1 MRVPSLSALVG
12 GVVAF
17 IGLLIGLGPLDD
29 NSYLTHLATGRII
42 WDTHHIPRHDPYS
55 FTAFGHPWVVQSWL
69 ASAIYGAADKMWGA
83 PGVLII
89 VALVSTV
96 LAALVWTLTRPA
108 QSLISRLLIVGPL
121 LIIGVDSGWVERP
134 LLFGLL
140 ALCLVLLAAEGRLDP
155 RWLILTMWFWVNVHG
170 SFPLGLVAVALL
182 AIGRRLDHQSPSTE
196 IRALKWAALG
206 TLLGAVNPLGPRL
219 LFFPIELLR
228 RQDVLS
234 NVIEWQAPMFVHIG
248 QRAFLVILLL
258 AVVALVRR
266 PSWRAA
272 LPVVVFTAASLLG
285 ARNIVIAS
293 IVFVP
298 GLARGLADIGT
309 LTGEERRPIFRP
321 MAAVLVVAGL
331 LAAVVAASG
340 PVYNLSGYPV
350 AAVTWAEREGLLG
363 PDARLV
369 AQDYVGNYLEARH
382 GTAGEVFIDDRYDMF
397 PETVVNDFLTLN
409 GGAPGWQEVLDR
421 NEASAVLW
429 AVDKPLGQLLAV
441 SPQWRVVYSDEKF
454 LIAEPR

>member
-42 WDTHHIPRHDPYS
+42 WDTHHIPHHDPYS

-69 ASAIYGAADKMWGA
+69 ASVIYGAADKVWGA
-83 PGVLII
+83 PGVLMV
-89 VALVSTV
+89 VAVVSTL

-108 QSLISRLLIVGPL
+108 HSLISRLLIVAPL

-155 RWLILTMWFWVNVHG
+155 RWLLPTMWFWVNVHG
-170 SFPLGLVAVALL
+170 SFPLALVAVALL

-206 TLLGAVNPLGPRL
+206 TLLGAVSPLGPRL
-219 LFFPIELLR
+219 LVFPIELLR

-234 NVIEWQAPMFVHIG
+234 NIVEWQAPTFVHIG

-309 LTGEERRPIFRP
+309 VTGEERRTIFRP
-321 MAAVLVVAGL
+321 MAAVLAVAGL

-340 PVYNLSGYPV
+340 PVYKLNGYPV

-369 AQDYVGNYLEARH
+369 SQDFVGNYLEARY
-382 GTAGEVFIDDRYDMF
+382 GTAGRVFIDDRYDMF

-409 GGAPGWQEVLDR
+409 AGAPGWQEVLDR
-421 NEASAVLW
+421 NQASAVLW

-441 SPQWRVVYSDEKF
+441 SPQWRVVYSDERF
-454 LIAEPR
+454 LVAEPR